1 MRVTE
6 RLKAK
11 RVFTDSKGNI
21 LVDFG
26 QNLTG
31 LVEIRIR
38 GEKGQKITVR
48 HAETL
53 DQDGVFY
60 PDTLRTAKS
69 EDTYIL
75 NGEEQVLMPHFTFH
89 GFRYVAVE
97 GIENPRPEM
106 FTACV
111 THSDMRKTGEFRCS
125 NEKVNQL
132 QSNISWSLRDNFF
145 DIPSDCPQRDERLG
159 WMGDAQVFSWTATF
173 NRETALFLQK
183 WMRDISAASSLERGV
198 PHIVPDIQGTY
209 SCGGGEGGGDIPWVE
224 PPEGGGTPFF

>member
-1 MRVTE
+1 M
-6 RLKAK
+6 
-11 RVFTDSKGNI
+11 
-21 LVDFG
+21 
-26 QNLTG
+26 
-31 LVEIRIR
+31 
-38 GEKGQKITVR
+38 VR

-89 GFRYVAVE
+89 GFRYAAVE

-111 THSDMRKTGEFRCS
+111 MHSDMRKTGEFHCS

-159 WMGDAQVFSWTATF
+159 WMGDAQVFSWTAAF
-173 NRETALFLQK
+173 NRETALFFTK
-183 WMRDISAASSLERGV
+183 WMRDVSAASSLERGV
-198 PHIVPDIQGTY
+198 PHIVPDIQETY
-209 SCGGGEGGGDIPWVE
+209 SSAAWSDAAVIIPWVVYQTYE
-224 PPEGGGTPFF
+224 THVF